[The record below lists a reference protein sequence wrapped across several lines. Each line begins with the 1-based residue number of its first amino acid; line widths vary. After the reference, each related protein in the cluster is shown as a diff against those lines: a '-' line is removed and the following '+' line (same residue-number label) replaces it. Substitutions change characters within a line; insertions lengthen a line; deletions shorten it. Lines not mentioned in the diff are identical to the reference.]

1 MRYVLAAAL
10 LLVLAG
16 AWLSW
21 PRTPAPETTNS
32 TTPTIAAN
40 HPRAESPDR
49 RGLGPDDEP
58 ARARPVREG
67 AGAREAMRQRI
78 LDAAAAR
85 AASTSPTRAA
95 TVADDEP
102 AARERRARKPAA
114 GSEDAAPP
122 QAPLQD
128 RTGNHAY
135 LARVLDEQLMPLVDE
150 CHALARETHP
160 DIAGL
165 LDLNVE
171 ILGDED
177 IGGVIDSLEPAPTNE
192 IKDAGLLE
200 CVRESLLSVTLPPPK
215 TGGRDAIMLSLRLD
229 PPEKTP

>member
-1 MRYVLAAAL
+1 MRYVLTVAL
-10 LLVLAG
+10 LLVLVG

-21 PRTPAPETTNS
+21 PRTPAPAPANS
-32 TTPTIAAN
+32 ATPTIAAN

-78 LDAAAAR
+78 LNAAAAR

-95 TVADDEP
+95 TVADDEA
-102 AARERRARKPAA
+102 AARDRRARKPGA
-114 GSEDAAPP
+114 GSEEAAAPP
-122 QAPLQD
+122 AALND

-135 LARVLDEQLMPLVDE
+135 LVGVLNEQLMLLVDE
-150 CHALARETHP
+150 CHTLARETHP
-160 DIAGL
+160 DISGM

-192 IKDAGLLE
+192 IADPGLLE